1 MEFLSQ
7 QGIEFISKDVTKDPD
22 AIQELIGAGASST
35 PTIKVGD
42 EWLIG
47 FRKEKLLALLKA

>member
-22 AIQELIGAGASST
+22 AVQELIGAGASST
-35 PTIKVGD
+35 PTIRVGD

-47 FRKEKLLALLKA
+47 FRKEKLLALLKS